1 MIDTA
6 KLREKYA
13 RRGAQRPAGS
23 VDVYD
28 LCDVVDT
35 LLLALRESQA
45 MLPVEQ
51 QNRIEAVIRKTIV

>member
-1 MIDTA
+1 MINTDN
-6 KLREKYA
+6 LREKYA

-23 VDVYD
+23 VDVYE

-35 LLLALRESQA
+35 LLWALRDAQE

-51 QNRIEAVIRKTIV
+51 QNRIESVIRKTIG